1 MPKSILVNMRIKL
14 IVCLFL
20 IASPVLSF
28 GDAHLGHP
36 GPTSVEP
43 MERSVMEKNLELLER
58 IWENVRQDAGSLRKE
73 VLQHALSGYLLLAE
87 RGIVAAGKP
96 LTLVDFD
103 LPSTE
108 KRLWIIDMES
118 KTLRH
123 ASLVAHGRNSG
134 DLLATNFSNKPD
146 SYMSSLGFYLTGE
159 KYIGKHGVSLRLD
172 GLEKG
177 INDKARARAIV
188 IHSAD
193 YATEAFIQRYG
204 RLGRSLGCP
213 ALPHEDFETVIELIQ
228 DKSCLYIHADQP
240 FYQEKSFF
248 SAQMAFQQGL
258 AKQVQ

>member
-1 MPKSILVNMRIKL
+1 MRKKLV
-14 IVCLFL
+14 VCLFL

-28 GDAHLGHP
+28 GDAHLVQP

-43 MERSVMEKNLELLER
+43 MERSVTEKNLELLER

-73 VLQHALSGYLLLAE
+73 VLQRALSGYHLLAE
-87 RGIVAAGKP
+87 KGMLAEGKP

-108 KRLWIIDMES
+108 KRLWIIDMEA
-118 KTLRH
+118 KTLKH

-134 DLLATNFSNKPD
+134 DLLATNFSNTPD

-193 YATEAFIQRYG
+193 YATEEFVASYG

-213 ALPHEDFETVIELIQ
+213 ALPHENFEGVIALIQ

-240 FYQEKSFF
+240 FYQEKSIF
-248 SAQMAFQQGL
+248 AAEAAFEQGL
-258 AKQVQ
+258 AQQVQ